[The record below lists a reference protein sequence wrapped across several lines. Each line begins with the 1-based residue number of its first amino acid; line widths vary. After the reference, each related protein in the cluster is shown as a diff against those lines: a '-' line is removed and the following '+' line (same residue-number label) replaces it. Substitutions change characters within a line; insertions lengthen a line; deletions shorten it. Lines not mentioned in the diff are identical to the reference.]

1 MTNPYFSYL
10 LRIWFRKTLPGQ
22 WMASLEEPH
31 THQIITF
38 NSLAA
43 LNTYL
48 EDLTSK
54 AESELPAQKEE
65 GKSQQN
71 FR

>member
-10 LRIWFRKTLPGQ
+10 LRIWFRRTLPGQ

-38 NSLAA
+38 DSLTA
-43 LNTYL
+43 LNAYL
-48 EDLTSK
+48 ENLTSK
-54 AESELPAQKEE
+54 AGIELPEQKEE
-65 GKSQQN
+65 GKPQQKLS
-71 FR
+71 